1 MNPSRKETTMKRPV
15 ATIAALFLAAVALY
29 SVPAATA
36 AGSAATISV
45 IEHPITDTTTDVGKK
60 GDSLG
65 DILTFHNPI
74 FDGKDKKKVASDQGY
89 CIRVDVGVSYECT
102 WTNFLPG
109 GQIVVQGPYYDAKP
123 SKLSITGGTGRYATA
138 RGWMHLEAIEGAKG
152 EEEFSFV
159 FHLR

>member
-1 MNPSRKETTMKRPV
+1 MKRPT
-15 ATIAALFLAAVALY
+15 ATIAALILACAAVFA
-29 SVPAATA
+29 VPAATA
-36 AGSAATISV
+36 AGSGQTISV
-45 IEHPITDTTTDVGKK
+45 VEHPITDTTTDVGKK

-74 FDGKDKKKVASDQGY
+74 YDSKDAKKVASDQGY

-102 WTNFLPG
+102 WTNFLKG

-123 SKLSITGGTGRYATA
+123 SELAITGGTGRYATA
-138 RGWMHLEAIEGAKG
+138 RGSMRLEAIEGGKG

>member
-1 MNPSRKETTMKRPV
+1 MKRC
-15 ATIAALFLAAVALY
+15 AALLVVLMLTAVAA
-29 SVPAATA
+29 PGTGAAA
-36 AGSAATISV
+36 SGKTISV

-74 FDGKDKKKVASDQGY
+74 FDSKDAKRVASDQGF

-102 WTNFLPG
+102 WTNFLKG
-109 GQIVVQGPYYDAKP
+109 GQIVVQGPFYDAKP
-123 SKLSITGGTGRYATA
+123 SDLAITGGTGKYATA
-138 RGWMHLEAIEGAKG
+138 RGWMHLEAIEGGKG

>member
-1 MNPSRKETTMKRPV
+1 MKRPI
-15 ATIAALFLAAVALY
+15 ATIVALVLACAAVFA
-29 SVPAATA
+29 VPAATA
-36 AGSAATISV
+36 AGSGQAISV
-45 IEHPITDTTTDVGKK
+45 IEHPITDTTTDIGKK

-74 FDGKDKKKVASDQGY
+74 YDSKDAKKVGSDQGY

-102 WTNFLPG
+102 WTNFLKG

-123 SKLSITGGTGRYATA
+123 SELAITGGTGKYATA
-138 RGWMHLEAIEGAKG
+138 RGSMRLEAIEGGKG

>member
-1 MNPSRKETTMKRPV
+1 MKRPSAILAALV
-15 ATIAALFLAAVALY
+15 LVAALFAV
-29 SVPAATA
+29 PMATA
-36 AGSAATISV
+36 AGSGKTISV

-74 FDGKDKKKVASDQGY
+74 YDSKDAKKVASDQGY

-102 WTNFLPG
+102 WTNFLKG

-123 SKLSITGGTGRYATA
+123 SELAITGGTGKYATA
-138 RGWMHLEAIEGAKG
+138 RGSMKLEAIEGGKG

>member
-1 MNPSRKETTMKRPV
+1 MKRPI
-15 ATIAALFLAAVALY
+15 ATIAALVLACAAVFT
-29 SVPAATA
+29 VPAATA
-36 AGSAATISV
+36 AGSGKTISV

-74 FDGKDKKKVASDQGY
+74 FDSKDAKKVGSDQGY
-89 CIRVDVGVSYECT
+89 CIRVDVGASYECT
-102 WTNFLPG
+102 WTNFLKG
-109 GQIVVQGPYYDAKP
+109 GQIVVQGPFYDAKP
-123 SKLSITGGTGRYATA
+123 SELAITGGTGKYATA
-138 RGWMHLEAIEGAKG
+138 RGSMHLEAIEGSKG

>member
-1 MNPSRKETTMKRPV
+1 MTKRS
-15 ATIAALFLAAVALY
+15 IGLLLALALAAAAVLA
-29 SVPAATA
+29 VPAAGA
-36 AGSAATISV
+36 AGAGETISV
-45 IEHPITDTTTDVGKK
+45 IEHPVTDTTTDVGKK

-74 FDGKDKKKVASDQGY
+74 FDGKDAKQVASDQGY

-102 WTNFLPG
+102 WTNFLKG

-123 SKLSITGGTGRYATA
+123 SELAITGGTGKYATA

>member
-1 MNPSRKETTMKRPV
+1 MKRPS
-15 ATIAALFLAAVALY
+15 AILAALVFAAALVA
-29 SVPAATA
+29 VPAATA
-36 AGSAATISV
+36 AGSGKTISV
-45 IEHPITDTTTDVGKK
+45 IEHPITDTTTDIGKK

-74 FDGKDKKKVASDQGY
+74 YDSKDSKQVASDQGY

-102 WTNFLPG
+102 WTNFLKG

-123 SKLSITGGTGRYATA
+123 SDLAITGGTGKYATA
-138 RGWMHLEAIEGAKG
+138 RGSMHLEAIEGGKG

>member
-1 MNPSRKETTMKRPV
+1 MKRCAV
-15 ATIAALFLAAVALY
+15 ILLVLALTAIA
-29 SVPAATA
+29 VPGAGA
-36 AGSAATISV
+36 AGSGKTISV
-45 IEHPITDTTTDVGKK
+45 IEHPITDTTTDVGKT

-74 FDGKDKKKVASDQGY
+74 FDSRDSKKVGSDQGY
-89 CIRVDVGVSYECT
+89 CIRVHVGVSYECT
-102 WTNFLPG
+102 WTNFLKG

-123 SKLSITGGTGRYATA
+123 SELAITGGTGKYATA
-138 RGWMHLEAIEGAKG
+138 RGSMRLEAIEGSKG